1 MKKLIYLLT
10 LIIPLSAQEVGDDP
24 FHDSVGKED
33 KKESTG
39 KKSDDASPF
48 WVVRTLQDM
57 EWRKFEAAHRRAHS
71 KRGEHHSARES
82 RGDKRKEMG
91 KKYKIRQAVRLVVV
105 GGLAY
110 YIGYHQGEEHFKG
123 GWNKRKYDWGD
134 RK

>member
-10 LIIPLSAQEVGDDP
+10 LIIPLSAQEAKDDP
-24 FHDSVGKED
+24 FHDSVGKET
-33 KKESTG
+33 KKEVKEESTG
-39 KKSDDASPF
+39 KK
-48 WVVRTLQDM
+48 VVRTLQDM

-71 KRGEHHSARES
+71 KRGEHHSVRES
-82 RGDKRKEMG
+82 MGDRRKEMG
-91 KKYKIRQAVRLVVV
+91 KKHKIRQAVRLVVV

-123 GWNKRKYDWGD
+123 GWNKRKYDWGG

>member
-24 FHDSVGKED
+24 FHDSVRKET
-33 KKESTG
+33 KKEVKEESTG
-39 KKSDDASPF
+39 KK
-48 WVVRTLQDM
+48 VVRTLQDM

-82 RGDKRKEMG
+82 MGGKRKEMV

-123 GWNKRKYDWGD
+123 GWNKRKYDWGE
-134 RK
+134 RE

>member
-1 MKKLIYLLT
+1 MNKLIYALA
-10 LIIPLSAQEVGDDP
+10 LIIPLTAQEAEDDP

-57 EWRKFEAAHRRAHS
+57 EWRKFDAAHKRAHS
-71 KRGEHHSARES
+71 KRAEEYSFREINNH
-82 RGDKRKEMG
+82 REMADKRK
-91 KKYKIRQAVRLVVV
+91 IRQTVRLVVV

-123 GWNKRKYDWGD
+123 SWDRNKYWSD

>member
-10 LIIPLSAQEVGDDP
+10 LIIPLSAQEAKDDP
-24 FHDSVGKED
+24 FHASVGKET
-33 KKESTG
+33 KQEETVPQK
-39 KKSDDASPF
+39 
-48 WVVRTLQDM
+48 VVRHIQDA
-57 EWRKFEAAHRRAHS
+57 EWRKFQAAHRRAHS
-71 KRGEHHSARES
+71 KRGEEHSVRES
-82 RGDKRKEMG
+82 RG
-91 KKYKIRQAVRLVVV
+91 KKHKVRQAVRLVVV

>member
-1 MKKLIYLLT
+1 MNKLIYALA
-10 LIIPLSAQEVGDDP
+10 LIIPLTAQEAEDDP

-57 EWRKFEAAHRRAHS
+57 EWRKFYAANKRAHS
-71 KRGEHHSARES
+71 KRAEEYSFREINNH
-82 RGDKRKEMG
+82 REMADKRK
-91 KKYKIRQAVRLVVV
+91 IRQTVRLVVV

-123 GWNKRKYDWGD
+123 SWDRHKYWSD

>member
-1 MKKLIYLLT
+1 MVLALT
-10 LIIPLSAQEVGDDP
+10 LPLMAQEAKDDP
-24 FHDSVGKED
+24 FHATVGKED

-39 KKSDDASPF
+39 KK
-48 WVVRTLQDM
+48 VVRTLQDM

-71 KRGEHHSARES
+71 KRGEHHSTRES
-82 RGDKRKEMG
+82 MGDRRKEMA
-91 KKYKIRQAVRLVVV
+91 KKHKIRQAVRLVVV